1 MTEQEK
7 QKKKDELDKEIL
19 LALLVAFS
27 VEAEVQAATNEEKS
41 SLETGKFPDHVKDE
55 VKQWE
60 NYPDLRRIREAY
72 AEHLD
77 KETELNLGA
86 FKKNTKAAIQ
96 AAVVKILTVAHQ
108 TEYFKVTGI
117 DDENQCEACRA
128 IQGKIYTRS
137 GNDPRYPKI
146 DQFLTDEGLHPN
158 CRCYLRETK
167 APKFTTKDLTKMAM
181 NSTNLTDEVLY
192 TSLVDD
198 NSLSNNGEQ
207 DDIPTYDFGESLVQI
222 APVGI
227 FQGTAPDGSPMEEKI
242 TKEALDEVLF
252 NYDGSELLL
261 DVDHRSM
268 RAMESDTKAAGWIYD
283 LKVVDGLGR
292 LDGLYGRIRWTDYGR
307 RLIETREYR
316 FISPVFKV
324 EGGMPFALVNAGLT
338 NRPALETIMPIL
350 NSKADNDGG
359 TTVIMKTDNK
369 EDEKKLD
376 ETKVENSA
384 TTQKTEP
391 EKKEGEDTDG
401 EDTKET
407 KPAEVTNP
415 ATTQNTCSDDDK
427 KETQNTE
434 TTQNTCGDDDKKPVE
449 NACSDDKDMDDK
461 DDEDTDG
468 DDKDGDDKDDT
479 PTQNTATT
487 QNTEA
492 PTEVTS
498 TVEKKVEEV
507 ISLEVLNQ
515 APEKKVEQ
523 TVTEN
528 DKLKKALSLK
538 GKAFFDYLKANP
550 ELR

>member
-27 VEAEVQAATNEEKS
+27 VEAEVQAATNKEKS

-77 KETELNLGA
+77 KGTELNLGA

-96 AAVVKILTVAHQ
+96 AAVVKILTTAHQ

-128 IQGKIYTRS
+128 LQGQIYTRS

-192 TSLVDD
+192 TSLVDK
-198 NSLSNNGEQ
+198 GEQ

-222 APVGI
+222 APIGV

-324 EGGMPFALVNAGLT
+324 DGGMPFALVNAGLT

-369 EDEKKLD
+369 EDGETNKKLD
-376 ETKVENSA
+376 ETKVENA
-384 TTQKTEP
+384 APEQNTET

-407 KPAEVTNP
+407 KPAEVTN
-415 ATTQNTCSDDDK
+415 TCSDEADK

-434 TTQNTCGDDDKKPVE
+434 TTQNACGDDDKKPVE
-449 NACSDDKDMDDK
+449 NACSDDKDG
-461 DDEDTDG
+461 EDT
-468 DDKDGDDKDDT
+468 DGDDKDDT

-487 QNTEA
+487 QTTEA
-492 PTEVTS
+492 PTT
-498 TVEKKVEEV
+498 EKKEEKKDGEQATEEV

>member
-1 MTEQEK
+1 MTK

-77 KETELNLGA
+77 KGTELNLGA

-117 DDENQCEACRA
+117 DDENQCDACRA
-128 IQGKIYTRS
+128 LQGKIYTRS

-192 TSLVDD
+192 TSLVDK
-198 NSLSNNGEQ
+198 GEQ

-222 APVGI
+222 APIGI
-227 FQGTAPDGSPMEEKI
+227 FQGTAPDGSAMEEKI

-324 EGGMPFALVNAGLT
+324 DGGIPFALVNAGLT

-376 ETKVENSA
+376 ETKVENTA
-384 TTQKTEP
+384 PTQNTAPEQNT
-391 EKKEGEDTDG
+391 EKKDGGQATDG
-401 EDTKET
+401 EDTKKPAVTQKPTEEKT
-407 KPAEVTNP
+407 KPAEVTN
-415 ATTQNTCSDDDK
+415 TC
-427 KETQNTE
+427 
-434 TTQNTCGDDDKKPVE
+434 DDDKKPVE
-449 NACSDDKDMDDK
+449 NACSDDK
-461 DDEDTDG
+461 EE
-468 DDKDGDDKDDT
+468 
-479 PTQNTATT
+479 T
-487 QNTEA
+487 QNTERTA
-492 PTEVTS
+492 TE
-498 TVEKKVEEV
+498 EKKDGETEEV

-523 TVTEN
+523 TTTEN

>member
-60 NYPDLRRIREAY
+60 NHPDLRRIREAY

-77 KETELNLGA
+77 KGTELDLGA

-96 AAVVKILTVAHQ
+96 AAVVKILIVAHQ

-117 DDENQCEACRA
+117 DDENQCDACRA
-128 IQGKIYTRS
+128 LQGKIYTRS

-192 TSLVDD
+192 TSLVDR
-198 NSLSNNGEQ
+198 GEQ

-222 APVGI
+222 APIGI
-227 FQGTAPDGSPMEEKI
+227 FQGTAPDGNPMEEKI

-359 TTVIMKTDNK
+359 TTVIMKTDNN
-369 EDEKKLD
+369 DEKKLD
-376 ETKVENSA
+376 ETNVENTA
-384 TTQKTEP
+384 VTQNTAPEQNT
-391 EKKEGEDTDG
+391 EKKDG
-401 EDTKET
+401 EDTKKPTEEKT
-407 KPAEVTNP
+407 KPT
-415 ATTQNTCSDDDK
+415 
-427 KETQNTE
+427 ETQNA
-434 TTQNTCGDDDKKPVE
+434 CGDDDKKSVE
-449 NACSDDKDMDDK
+449 NTTTTQNAC
-461 DDEDTDG
+461 
-468 DDKDGDDKDDT
+468 DDKDGGSVSEHAK
-479 PTQNTATT
+479 QATDGE
-487 QNTEA
+487 TE
-492 PTEVTS
+492 E
-498 TVEKKVEEV
+498 EKKDGETEEV

-523 TVTEN
+523 TTTEN

>member
-60 NYPDLRRIREAY
+60 NHPDIRRIREAY

-77 KETELNLGA
+77 KGTELDLGA

-117 DDENQCEACRA
+117 DDENQCDACRA

-198 NSLSNNGEQ
+198 NELSNKGEQ

-222 APVGI
+222 APIGI
-227 FQGTAPDGSPMEEKI
+227 FQGTAPDGNPMEEKI

-324 EGGMPFALVNAGLT
+324 EGGQPFALVNAGLT

-359 TTVIMKTDNK
+359 TTVIMKTDNT
-369 EDEKKLD
+369 EEKKLD
-376 ETKVENSA
+376 ETNVENSA
-384 TTQKTEP
+384 VTQNTAPEQKTE
-391 EKKEGEDTDG
+391 EKPKEE
-401 EDTKET
+401 KT
-407 KPAEVTNP
+407 KPT
-415 ATTQNTCSDDDK
+415 
-427 KETQNTE
+427 ETQNA
-434 TTQNTCGDDDKKPVE
+434 CGDDEKPVE
-449 NACSDDKDMDDK
+449 NACSDDKDG
-461 DDEDTDG
+461 ET
-468 DDKDGDDKDDT
+468 KDGETKEE
-479 PTQNTATT
+479 TQNTAPK

-492 PTEVTS
+492 PTEGTA
-498 TVEKKVEEV
+498 TEEKKDGGTEEV

>member
-77 KETELNLGA
+77 KGTELDLGA

-117 DDENQCEACRA
+117 DDENQCDACRA

-192 TSLVDD
+192 TSLVDR
-198 NSLSNNGEQ
+198 GEQ

-222 APVGI
+222 APIGI
-227 FQGTAPDGSPMEEKI
+227 FQGTAPDGSAMEEKI

-324 EGGMPFALVNAGLT
+324 DGGMPFALVNAGLT

-359 TTVIMKTDNK
+359 TTVIMKTDNT
-369 EDEKKLD
+369 DEKKLD
-376 ETKVENSA
+376 ETNVENTAVTQNS
-384 TTQKTEP
+384 TPEQKTEP
-391 EKKEGEDTDG
+391 EKKDG
-401 EDTKET
+401 EDTKDGEDAKKPTEET
-407 KPAEVTNP
+407 KPAEVTN
-415 ATTQNTCSDDDK
+415 TCS
-427 KETQNTE
+427 
-434 TTQNTCGDDDKKPVE
+434 DDDKKPVE
-449 NACSDDKDMDDK
+449 NACGDDEKPVENTCSDDKDG
-461 DDEDTDG
+461 EDTDG
-468 DDKDGDDKDDT
+468 DDKDGDDKEET
-479 PTQNTATT
+479 PTQNTAPEQT
-487 QNTEA
+487 TEA

-498 TVEKKVEEV
+498 TVKEEKEEV

>member
-27 VEAEVQAATNEEKS
+27 VEAEVQAATNKEKS

-77 KETELNLGA
+77 KGTELNLGA

-96 AAVVKILTVAHQ
+96 AAVVKILTTAHQ

-192 TSLVDD
+192 TSLVDK
-198 NSLSNNGEQ
+198 GEQ

-222 APVGI
+222 APIGV

-324 EGGMPFALVNAGLT
+324 DGGMPFALVNAGLT

-350 NSKADNDGG
+350 NSKADNYGG
-359 TTVIMKTDNK
+359 TTVIMKTDNT

-376 ETKVENSA
+376 ETKVENA
-384 TTQKTEP
+384 APEQKTEP

-401 EDTKET
+401 EDTKEKPTEET
-407 KPAEVTNP
+407 KPAEVTN
-415 ATTQNTCSDDDK
+415 TCSDEADK
-427 KETQNTE
+427 KPVENA
-434 TTQNTCGDDDKKPVE
+434 CGDDDKKPVE
-449 NACSDDKDMDDK
+449 NACSDDK
-461 DDEDTDG
+461 E
-468 DDKDGDDKDDT
+468 
-479 PTQNTATT
+479 T

-492 PTEVTS
+492 PT
-498 TVEKKVEEV
+498 TVKEDEKKEDEKKDGETEEV

>member
-77 KETELNLGA
+77 KGTELNLGA

-128 IQGKIYTRS
+128 IQGQIYTRS

-198 NSLSNNGEQ
+198 KGEQ

-222 APVGI
+222 APIGI
-227 FQGTAPDGSPMEEKI
+227 FQGTAPDGNPMEEKI

-359 TTVIMKTDNK
+359 TTVIMKTDNT
-369 EDEKKLD
+369 EEEKKLD
-376 ETKVENSA
+376 ETNVENTA
-384 TTQKTEP
+384 VTQNTAPTQKTEP
-391 EKKEGEDTDG
+391 EKKDGGQATDG

-407 KPAEVTNP
+407 KPAEVTN
-415 ATTQNTCSDDDK
+415 TCS
-427 KETQNTE
+427 
-434 TTQNTCGDDDKKPVE
+434 DDDKKPVE
-449 NACSDDKDMDDK
+449 NACSDDKDGGQATDG
-461 DDEDTDG
+461 EDTDG
-468 DDKDGDDKDDT
+468 DDKEE
-479 PTQNTATT
+479 TQNTAPEQT
-487 QNTEA
+487 TEA
-492 PTEVTS
+492 PTT
-498 TVEKKVEEV
+498 EKKEEEKKDGETEEV